1 MHAHASGAEILI
13 SSRLNSSDGGAA
25 ASSSGRVGADD
36 VGAED
41 LDDDAGGA
49 VGAEDATLGA
59 EEPPVTAQITTATTA
74 ITMIV

>member
-13 SSRLNSSDGGAA
+13 PSRLNSSDGRAA
-25 ASSSGRVGADD
+25 ASSSGPVGADD

-41 LDDDAGGA
+41 VDDD
-49 VGAEDATLGA
+49 AEDATLGA